1 MAIYLGKRP
10 AVTWPRGHGYTSAP
24 MSGSGRDGAWAGMGT
39 GWAITATMLGG
50 IAAWGGL
57 GYLAGLLFGTER
69 VFAAIGMVIGAVGAI
84 YVVYLRYGRER
95 ENGGA

>member
-1 MAIYLGKRP
+1 
-10 AVTWPRGHGYTSAP
+10 

-39 GWAITATMLGG
+39 GWAITATLLGG

-57 GYLAGLLFGTER
+57 GYLAGLLFFGAER
-69 VFAAIGMVIGAVGAI
+69 VLAAIGMVIGAVGAI
-84 YVVYLRYGRER
+84 YVVYLRYGREK

>member
-1 MAIYLGKRP
+1 M
-10 AVTWPRGHGYTSAP
+10 TWQRGPGYTSAP
-24 MSGSGRDGAWAGMGT
+24 MSGSGRGGAWAGMGT

-57 GYLAGLLFGTER
+57 GYLAGLRFGPER
-69 VFAAIGMVIGAVGAI
+69 AFAAVGMVIGAVGAI

>member
-1 MAIYLGKRP
+1 M
-10 AVTWPRGHGYTSAP
+10 TWPRGHGYTSAP

-39 GWAITATMLGG
+39 GWAITATLLGG

-57 GYLAGLLFGTER
+57 GYLAGLPFGTER

-84 YVVYLRYGRER
+84 YIVYLRFGRER
-95 ENGGA
+95 EDGGA